1 MRRAPFEDKG
11 IAYGMGRLHG
21 FLSAVNKNF
30 TGYGNA
36 VGLEE
41 ILGFIFGQGLA
52 ALLQS
57 GMNDLRRFIHLSL
70 HAESHLE

>member
-11 IAYGMGRLHG
+11 IAYGMDRLHG

-41 ILGFIFGQGLA
+41 TLGFIFGQGLA
-52 ALLQS
+52 ALSYSFFQ
-57 GMNDLRRFIHLSL
+57 DRRFDFHD
-70 HAESHLE
+70 